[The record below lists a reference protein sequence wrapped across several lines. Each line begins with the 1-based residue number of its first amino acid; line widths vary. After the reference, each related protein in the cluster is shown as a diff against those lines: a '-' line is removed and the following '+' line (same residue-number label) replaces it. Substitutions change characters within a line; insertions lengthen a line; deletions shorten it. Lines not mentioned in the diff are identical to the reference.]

1 MQTVPQLLWL
11 RDLKSMI
18 DFQPLIVGPETLMSD
33 AIALMASQEKS
44 ALIGST
50 TEILGGFSLKNLVKL
65 VAAGIDL
72 KTTKISEVMQTPI
85 VKLKL
90 SEVNDLATLLSQL
103 RQSQLD
109 LLPIVDEDDC
119 LCGVITLDN
128 VCQVL
133 EQQPQPTT
141 DQCDPIE
148 KQLWLLES
156 VIANANDAIVITEV
170 GSLDK
175 PDQRIVYANTAFT
188 QMCGYSLGEIMGK
201 TPRILQGEQTSRKE
215 LAKIRTALQTG
226 SAIKTD
232 LLNYKKD
239 GTPYW
244 IEINIYP
251 IRDEGGT
258 IIYFAAIQ
266 RDITTRKRDE
276 ASLKQTAELFQQLT
290 ENIPQVLFVRDAK
303 QEKLYYVSPAYAQ
316 IWGRNSDHLYDN
328 PQDYLDLI
336 HPQDRDRI
344 IAARENLLLGESF
357 NGEYRIIRPDGE
369 LRWIASK
376 TFPIKNKFGEIY
388 RIVGIAEDITILK
401 QTQADLS
408 QANAELERRVLK
420 RTIALEEINQQLIS
434 EILERQTIEEQL
446 RESEQRYQTIATL
459 SPVGIYRTDASG
471 KVLYVNEYWCKMT
484 GMTQNQALENG
495 WIASLHPQDRERVQ
509 TEWLQSV
516 AQNLPF
522 RSEYRYQ
529 RPDGSEIWVFGQA
542 VTECNATGEI
552 IAYVGT
558 VTDIS
563 EQQIALRDRQLAIQA
578 LRESEERFRNLVET
592 SSDLVWEVDENA
604 RYTYVSPQVRE
615 ILGYEPEQLLG
626 NSPIDFIPLSQRKML
641 AESFAAVFLT
651 PQIFECIENIQMHQ
665 DGHLVVLETS
675 GIPVFDTQGK
685 FIGYRGISRDVTQRH
700 QAEASLRETQKQ
712 LQAILDNSSAAI
724 FALDIHNNYLL
735 INSQYE
741 KLFNLR
747 QAQVVG
753 KSVYEIWD
761 AEIAD
766 QFVANNSQVFTT
778 GIPIEVEE
786 VVPQSD
792 SLHTYLSSIFPLK
805 DTNGNIY
812 AVCGIAT
819 DITER
824 KKVEESLLSLRK
836 AIESTSDGVTIVDIT
851 GKGIYFN
858 PAFLNLYEYTQ
869 AELQAPGGLA
879 AIFQQPQDREELCQT
894 LKQGNSW
901 HKEVTMRSRSGRILQ
916 VYLRADA
923 IKDAAGKVLGIVCNH
938 TDITQRQLVEAS
950 LRLRD
955 RAIAASSNGII
966 IADASIPNG
975 PIIYVNSAFERMTG
989 YTATE
994 VIGQNFNLFHNNDNQ
1009 AQLQQLNAAMQAGED
1024 CTVILRNYRQDGEL
1038 LWTKLN
1044 ISPVYDVVGTLTHY
1058 IGIQTD
1064 ITERKQAETALLL
1077 SQQRLQYLL
1086 ASSPAVIYSCK
1097 VSGDFGATFISEN
1110 VKAMMGYEAR
1120 EFLEDS
1126 SFWASRIHPDDV
1138 SDVFAK
1144 ISQVFIQ
1151 GYHTYEYRFLHKDGT
1166 YRWVYDQ
1173 VHAIQDEAGNFV
1185 ELIGYW
1191 ADITERKKLEQ
1202 ELIIA
1207 LEKEIE
1213 LNELKSRFIT
1223 MTSHEFRTPL
1233 STILSSSELLEHYR
1247 HKWTDE
1253 KQLIHIHRIQTSVH
1267 RMTEMLND
1275 ILFIGKAEAGILEYH
1290 PTSFDLV
1297 AYCHNLVAE
1306 VQLDHHNQHRISFH
1320 SQAEF
1325 IECYMDEKLLKH
1337 ILSNLLTNAIIY
1349 SPDDSSVNF
1358 TLTCQNGRV
1367 IFEIQ
1372 DQGIGIPDTDL
1383 PHLFASFHRAS
1394 NVGNIIGT
1402 GLGLAIVK
1410 KCVDIHQGEIF
1421 VATQLGVG
1429 TTFTV
1434 ILPIGKHHELL
1445 TSG

>member
-1 MQTVPQLLWL
+1 MQTVPQLMWL
-11 RDLKSMI
+11 RDLKSML
-18 DFQPLIVGPETLMSD
+18 DFQPLTVGPETLVLD
-33 AIALMASQEKS
+33 AIALMANQGKS
-44 ALIGST
+44 LLVGSAT
-50 TEILGGFSLKNLVKL
+50 DIIGGFSQKNVVNLVASG
-65 VAAGIDL
+65 VDF
-72 KTTKISEVMQTPI
+72 KTTKISEVMHTPI
-85 VKLKL
+85 IKLKL
-90 SEVNDLATLLSQL
+90 SEVNDLPTLLCQL
-103 RQSQLD
+103 RQSHLD
-109 LLPIVDEDDC
+109 LLPVVDDDDR
-119 LCGVITLDN
+119 LLGTITLDN
-128 VCQVL
+128 ICQAL
-133 EQQPQPTT
+133 EQQPQPAT
-141 DQCDPIE
+141 DQCDPIQ
-148 KQLWLLES
+148 KQLWLLDS
-156 VIANANDAIVITEV
+156 VIASANDAIVITEV
-170 GSLDK
+170 GSLNE
-175 PDQRIVYANTAFT
+175 PDPRIVYANTAFT
-188 QMCGYSLGEIMGK
+188 RMCGYSLGEIVGK
-201 TPRILQGEQTSRKE
+201 TPRILQGEQTSQTE

-226 SAIKTD
+226 SAIKTE

-244 IEINIYP
+244 IEMNIYP

-276 ASLKQTAELFQQLT
+276 AALQQTAELFQQLT

-303 QEKLYYVSPAYAQ
+303 QEKIYYVSPAYTK
-316 IWGRNSDHLYDN
+316 IWGVNSDRLYEN
-328 PQDYLDLI
+328 PQEYLDLI

-357 NGEYRIIRPDGE
+357 NAEYRIIRPDGE

-376 TFPIKNKFGEIY
+376 TFPIKNEFGEIY

-401 QTQADLS
+401 QVQADLS
-408 QANAELERRVLK
+408 QTNAELEKRVLK
-420 RTIALEEINQQLIS
+420 RTIALEEINQQLMS

-446 RESEQRYQTIATL
+446 RESEQRYQTIATI

-471 KVLYVNEYWCKMT
+471 NCHYVNEQWCNMT
-484 GMTQNQALENG
+484 GMTQNQAVGRG
-495 WIASLHPQDRERVQ
+495 WIAALHPEDRERVQ

-516 AQNLPF
+516 DQNQPF
-522 RSEYRYQ
+522 RSEYRYK

-542 VTECNATGEI
+542 VTERNETGEI

-563 EQQIALRDRQLAIQA
+563 EQQAALRDRQLAIQA

-604 RYTYVSPQVRE
+604 LYTYVSPKIQD
-615 ILGYEPEQLLG
+615 ILGYKPEEVLG
-626 NSPIDFIPLSQRKML
+626 NSPLDFMPLPHRKML
-641 AESFAAVFLT
+641 AETFAAVFLT
-651 PQIFECIENIQMHQ
+651 PQTFQCLENIQMHQ

-675 GIPVFDTQGK
+675 AVPVFDTQGK

-712 LQAILDNSSAAI
+712 LQAILDHSSALI
-724 FALDIHNNYLL
+724 YVVDIHHRFLL

-741 KLFNLR
+741 KLFNVT
-747 QAQVVG
+747 QVEVVG
-753 KSVYEIWD
+753 KSIYDIWD
-761 AEIAD
+761 NETAD
-766 QFVANNSQVFTT
+766 NFAVNNRQVITN
-778 GIPIEVEE
+778 GVPIEVEE
-786 VVPQSD
+786 AVPQSD
-792 SLHTYLSSIFPLK
+792 GLHTYLSSKFPLK
-805 DTNGNIY
+805 DNNGNIY
-812 AVCGIAT
+812 AVCGIST

-824 KKVEESLLSLRK
+824 KLVEESLLSFRK
-836 AIESTSDGVTIVDIT
+836 AIESTSDGVAIVDIT

-879 AIFQQPQDREELCQT
+879 AIFQQPQDREELYQT
-894 LKQGNSW
+894 LVQGNSW
-901 HKEVTMRSRSGRILQ
+901 HKELTMRSRSGRTLQ

-923 IKDAAGKVLGIVCNH
+923 IKDATGKVLGIVCNH
-938 TDITQRQLVEAS
+938 TDITQRQLVEAG

-989 YTATE
+989 YTATA
-994 VIGQNFNLFHNNDNQ
+994 VIGQNFNLFHNNENQ
-1009 AQLQQLNAAMQAGED
+1009 AQLKQLNAAMQAGED
-1024 CTVILRNYRQDGEL
+1024 CTVILRNYRQDGEIF
-1038 LWTKLN
+1038 WTKLN
-1044 ISPVYDVVGTLTHY
+1044 ISPVYDIAGTLTHY

-1086 ASSPAVIYSCK
+1086 ASTPAVIYSCK

-1110 VKAMMGYEAR
+1110 VKAMMGYEPR

-1138 SDVFAK
+1138 SDVFAQ
-1144 ISQVFIQ
+1144 ISQVFTQ
-1151 GYHTYEYRFLHKDGT
+1151 GYHTYEYRFLHKDGN

-1185 ELIGYW
+1185 ELVGYW
-1191 ADITERKKLEQ
+1191 ADITERKQLEQ
-1202 ELIIA
+1202 ELITA

-1297 AYCHNLVAE
+1297 AYCHKLVAE

-1325 IECYMDEKLLKH
+1325 IECYIDEKLLKH

-1349 SPDDSSVNF
+1349 SPDDRNVNF
-1358 TLTCQNGRV
+1358 TLTCQNGRA

-1372 DQGIGIPDTDL
+1372 DQGIGIPETDL

-1421 VATQLGVG
+1421 VTTQLGVG

-1434 ILPIGKHHELL
+1434 TLPIGKHHELL
-1445 TSG
+1445 TSE

>member
-1 MQTVPQLLWL
+1 MQSIPQLLW
-11 RDLKSMI
+11 RKDLKSMI
-18 DFQPLIVGPETLMSD
+18 DFQPLIVGPETLVSD
-33 AIALMASQEKS
+33 AIALMASQGKS
-44 ALIGST
+44 ALVGSS
-50 TEILGGFSLKNLVKL
+50 TEILGGFSQKNLVKL
-65 VAAGIDL
+65 VAGGIDL

-85 VKLKL
+85 LKLKL
-90 SEVNDLATLLSQL
+90 SEVNDLTTLLSQL
-103 RQSQLD
+103 RQSQVD
-109 LLPIVDEDDC
+109 LLPIVDENDC
-119 LCGVITLDN
+119 LFGVITLDN

-133 EQQPQPTT
+133 EQQPQSSI
-141 DQCDPIE
+141 DQCDTID

-156 VIANANDAIVITEV
+156 VIASANDAIVITEV
-170 GSLDK
+170 GSLNELD
-175 PDQRIVYANTAFT
+175 PRIVYANTAFT
-188 QMCGYSLGEIMGK
+188 RMCGYNLGEIVGK
-201 TPRILQGEQTSRKE
+201 TPRMLQGKQTSQTE

-226 SAIKTD
+226 STIKTE

-244 IEINIYP
+244 VEMSIYP
-251 IRDEGGT
+251 IKDEAGT

-266 RDITTRKRDE
+266 RDITKRKADE
-276 ASLKQTAELFQQLT
+276 ASIKQTAELFQQLT
-290 ENIPQVLFVRDAK
+290 ENIPQVFFVRDAK
-303 QEKLYYVSPAYAQ
+303 EEKIYYVSPAYAQ
-316 IWGRNSDHLYDN
+316 IWGRNSDRLDEN
-328 PQDYLDLI
+328 LQEYLDSI

-344 IAARENLLLGESF
+344 LAARENLLLGESF

-376 TFPIKNKFGEIY
+376 TFPIKNEFGEIY

-408 QANAELERRVLK
+408 QANAELERRVLE
-420 RTIALEEINQQLIS
+420 RTIALEQINQQLLSEIS
-434 EILERQTIEEQL
+434 ERQIVEDQL
-446 RESEQRYQTIATL
+446 R
-459 SPVGIYRTDASG
+459 D
-471 KVLYVNEYWCKMT
+471 
-484 GMTQNQALENG
+484 
-495 WIASLHPQDRERVQ
+495 
-509 TEWLQSV
+509 
-516 AQNLPF
+516 
-522 RSEYRYQ
+522 
-529 RPDGSEIWVFGQA
+529 
-542 VTECNATGEI
+542 
-552 IAYVGT
+552 
-558 VTDIS
+558 
-563 EQQIALRDRQLAIQA
+563 
-578 LRESEERFRNLVET
+578 SEERFRNLVEA
-592 SSDLVWEVDENA
+592 SSDLVWEVDEKA
-604 RYTYVSPQVRE
+604 RYTYVSPQIRE

-626 NSPIDFIPLSQRKML
+626 KTPLEFMPLSTRTIL
-641 AESFAAVFLT
+641 AESFAAFFLT
-651 PQIFECIENIQMHQ
+651 PQIFQCLENIQMHQ

-675 GIPVFDTQGK
+675 GIPVFDSQGQ
-685 FIGYRGISRDVTQRH
+685 FTGYRGMSRDVTQRH
-700 QAEASLRETQKQ
+700 QAAASLRETQKQ

-724 FALDIHNNYLL
+724 FVLDIHNRYLL

-741 KLFNLR
+741 KLFNLK
-747 QAQVVG
+747 QAEIVG
-753 KSVYEIWD
+753 KSVYDIWD
-761 AEIAD
+761 VEIAD
-766 QFVANNSQVFTT
+766 QFVVNNRPVITN
-778 GIPIEVEE
+778 GNPIEVEE
-786 VVPQSD
+786 VVPQGD
-792 SLHTYLSSIFPLK
+792 GLHTYLSNIFPLK
-805 DTNGNIY
+805 DTDGNIY
-812 AVCGIAT
+812 AICGIST

-824 KKVEESLLSLRK
+824 KIVEESLLSLRQ
-836 AIESTSDGVTIVDIT
+836 AIESTSDGVVIVDIT

-869 AELQAPGGLA
+869 GELQAPGGLA
-879 AIFQQPQDREELCQT
+879 AIFQQPQDREELYQT
-894 LKQGNSW
+894 LVQGNSW
-901 HKEVTMRSRSGRILQ
+901 HQEVTMRSRSGRTLQ

-923 IKDAAGKVLGIVCNH
+923 IKDATGKVLGIVCNH
-938 TDITQRQLVEAS
+938 TDITHRQLVEAG

-989 YTATE
+989 YSATE
-994 VIGQNFNLFHNNDNQ
+994 VIGQNFNLFHNNENQ
-1009 AQLQQLNAAMQAGED
+1009 AQLQQLIAAMQAGED

-1044 ISPVYDVVGTLTHY
+1044 ISPVYDVAGTLTHY

-1120 EFLEDS
+1120 EFREDS
-1126 SFWASRIHPDDV
+1126 SFWANRIHPDDV

-1144 ISQVFIQ
+1144 ISEIFSQ
-1151 GYHTYEYRFLHKDGT
+1151 GYHSYEYRFLHKDGN

-1173 VHAIQDEAGNFV
+1173 VHAIKDEAGNFV
-1185 ELIGYW
+1185 ELVGYW
-1191 ADITERKKLEQ
+1191 ADITERKQLEQ
-1202 ELIIA
+1202 ELITA

-1306 VQLDHHNQHRISFH
+1306 VQLDHQQHRIDFH
-1320 SQAEF
+1320 SPHEF
-1325 IECYMDEKLLKH
+1325 IECYMDEKLLKY

-1349 SPDDSSVNF
+1349 SPDTRYVNF
-1358 TLTCQNGRV
+1358 TLTCQNGRA

-1372 DQGIGIPDTDL
+1372 DQGIGIPEADL
-1383 PHLFASFHRAS
+1383 PYLFASFHRAS

-1421 VATQLGVG
+1421 VTTQLGVG

-1434 ILPIGKHHELL
+1434 TLPMNQRHE
-1445 TSG
+1445 

>member
-1 MQTVPQLLWL
+1 MPTIPQLLWQK
-11 RDLKSMI
+11 DLKSMI
-18 DFQPLIVGPETLMSD
+18 DFQPLIVGPQTLVAD
-33 AIALMASQEKS
+33 AIALMASQGKS
-44 ALIGST
+44 ALVGSS
-50 TEILGGFSLKNLVKL
+50 TEILGGFSQKNLVKL

-109 LLPIVDEDDC
+109 LLPIVDENDY
-119 LCGVITLDN
+119 LFGAFTLDN

-133 EQQPQPTT
+133 EQQPQPSI
-141 DQCDPIE
+141 DQCNTID
-148 KQLWLLES
+148 KHLWLLES
-156 VIANANDAIVITEV
+156 VIASANDAIVITEV
-170 GSLDK
+170 GSLDELN
-175 PDQRIVYANTAFT
+175 PRIVYANTAFT
-188 QMCGYSLGEIMGK
+188 RMCGYNLGEIVGK
-201 TPRILQGEQTSRKE
+201 TPRMLQGEQTSRAE

-226 SAIKTD
+226 ATIKTE

-239 GTPYW
+239 GTLYW
-244 IEINIYP
+244 VEMNIYP
-251 IRDEGGT
+251 IKDEAGT

-266 RDITTRKRDE
+266 RDITKRKSDE
-276 ASLKQTAELFQQLT
+276 ASIKQTAELFQQLT

-303 QEKLYYVSPAYAQ
+303 AEKIYYVSPAYAQ
-316 IWGRNSDHLYDN
+316 IWGRNSDRLNEN
-328 PQDYLDLI
+328 PQEYLDSI

-344 IAARENLLLGESF
+344 IAARANLLLGESF

-369 LRWIASK
+369 WRWIASK
-376 TFPIKNKFGEIY
+376 TFPIKNEFGEIY
-388 RIVGIAEDITILK
+388 RIVGIAEDITIHK

-408 QANAELERRVLK
+408 QANSELEKRVLE
-420 RTIALEEINQQLIS
+420 RTIALEQINQQLLSEIS
-434 EILERQTIEEQL
+434 ERQIVEDQL
-446 RESEQRYQTIATL
+446 RESEQRYQTIATI

-471 KVLYVNEYWCKMT
+471 KVLYVNEYWCKMA

-495 WIASLHPQDRERVQ
+495 WIAALHPEDRERVQ

-516 AQNLPF
+516 AQNQPF
-522 RSEYRYQ
+522 RAEYRYQ

-542 VTECNATGEI
+542 VTECNDMGEI

-604 RYTYVSPQVRE
+604 RYTYVSPQFRE
-615 ILGYEPEQLLG
+615 ILGYEPEQVLG
-626 NSPIDFIPLSQRKML
+626 KSPLDFMPLPQRQRL
-641 AESFAAVFLT
+641 AESFAAFFLT
-651 PQIFECIENIQMHQ
+651 PQAFQCLENIKIHQ
-665 DGHLVVLETS
+665 QGHLVVLETS
-675 GIPVFDTQGK
+675 AVPVFDTQGK
-685 FIGYRGISRDVTQRH
+685 FIGYRGMSRDVTQRH
-700 QAEASLRETQKQ
+700 QAAASLRETQKQ

-724 FALDIHNNYLL
+724 FVLDIHNRYLL

-741 KLFNLR
+741 KLFNIK
-747 QAQVVG
+747 QAEIVG
-753 KSVYEIWD
+753 KSVYDIWD

-766 QFVANNSQVFTT
+766 QFVVNNHPVITNGSS
-778 GIPIEVEE
+778 IEVEE
-786 VVPQSD
+786 VVPQVD
-792 SLHTYLSSIFPLK
+792 GLHTYLSSIFPLK
-805 DTNGNIY
+805 DNNGNIY

-824 KKVEESLLSLRK
+824 KLVEESLLSLRQ
-836 AIESTSDGVTIVDIT
+836 AIESTSDGVAIVDLT

-869 AELQAPGGLA
+869 AELQAPGGLV
-879 AIFQQPQDREELCQT
+879 AIYQQPQDREELYQT
-894 LKQGNSW
+894 LVQGNSW
-901 HKEVTMRSRSGRILQ
+901 HKEVTMRSRSGRTLQ

-923 IKDAAGKVLGIVCNH
+923 IKDATGKVLGIVCNH
-938 TDITQRQLVEAS
+938 TDITQRQLVEAG

-989 YTATE
+989 YSATQ
-994 VIGQNFNLFHNNDNQ
+994 VIGQNFNLFYNNENQ
-1009 AQLQQLNAAMQAGED
+1009 AQLKQLNAAIQAGED

-1044 ISPVYDVVGTLTHY
+1044 ISPVCDIAGTLTHY
-1058 IGIQTD
+1058 VGIQTD

-1110 VKAMMGYEAR
+1110 VKGMMGYEPR

-1126 SFWASRIHPDDV
+1126 SFWANRIHPEDV

-1144 ISQVFIQ
+1144 ISQILTQ
-1151 GYHTYEYRFLHKDGT
+1151 GYHSYEYRFLHKDGS

-1173 VHAIQDEAGNFV
+1173 VHAIKDEAGNFV
-1185 ELIGYW
+1185 ELVGYW
-1191 ADITERKKLEQ
+1191 ADITERKQLEQ
-1202 ELIIA
+1202 ELITA

-1247 HKWTDE
+1247 HKWTDA

-1297 AYCHNLVAE
+1297 AYCQNLVAE
-1306 VQLDHHNQHRISFH
+1306 VQLDHQQHRIDFH
-1320 SQAEF
+1320 SPDEF
-1325 IECYMDEKLLKH
+1325 RECYIDEKLLKY

-1349 SPDDSSVNF
+1349 SPDDRHVNF
-1358 TLTCQNGRV
+1358 TLTCQNGRA

-1372 DQGIGIPDTDL
+1372 DQGIGIPEADL

-1394 NVGNIIGT
+1394 NVGNIVGT

-1421 VATQLGVG
+1421 VTTQLGVG

-1434 ILPIGKHHELL
+1434 TLPMTQHQQ
-1445 TSG
+1445 